1 MYAFLNFP
9 TTFGSAVVRDI
20 APALLGCTLWGTVS
34 YQWFRWMRHDA
45 SHTPSRKRTLIL
57 FSTLSLAVA
66 VLGYICTIVR
76 ACVMT
81 TSVPSY
87 TWLVLSTLVFLWVVI
102 SLSLGIWFLQQPP
115 SAVVKHRRAA
125 NALTAAS
132 ATGMWLSAF
141 AIVYILV
148 DAVRVWCVP
157 RNLPPTHPR
166 KLAWLNVTK
175 DLMDYEAPGPEWSTA
190 LHYWRTQ
197 VPNDVRE
204 AHEDSIRKI
213 LTKPTR
219 LN

>member
-1 MYAFLNFP
+1 MTLCISNAPFLNFP
-9 TTFGSAVVRDI
+9 TTLGSAVVRDI
-20 APALLGCTLWGTVS
+20 APALLGCTLVQRRINGFVGCDT
-34 YQWFRWMRHDA
+34 MH
-45 SHTPSRKRTLIL
+45 HTPSRKRTLIL

-115 SAVVKHRRAA
+115 SVVVKHRRAA
-125 NALTAAS
+125 NVLTAAS

-190 LHYWRTQ
+190 LHYWHTSQ
-197 VPNDVRE
+197 TTCVRPT
-204 AHEDSIRKI
+204 KI
-213 LTKPTR
+213 PYAKY
-219 LN
+219 